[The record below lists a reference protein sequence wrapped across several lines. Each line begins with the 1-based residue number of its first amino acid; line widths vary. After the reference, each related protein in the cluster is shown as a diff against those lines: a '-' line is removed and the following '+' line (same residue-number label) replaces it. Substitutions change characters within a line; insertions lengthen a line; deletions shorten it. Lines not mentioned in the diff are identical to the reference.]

1 MDEKELAAQFESFR
15 PHLRSVA
22 YRMLGSVSEADD
34 AVQEAWFRLH
44 RADAAEV
51 ENLKAWLTTVVA
63 RLSLDV
69 LRTRQGRSD
78 APTGTRLPDPIVGTE
93 DSPEADLLHLDS
105 IGMALLVVLETLP
118 AAERL
123 AFVLHDLFA
132 VPFED
137 IAPIVQRTPTAA
149 RQLAS
154 RARKRV
160 QDTAKPQDPDLSQ
173 QRAAVDAFLAAS
185 RNGDFGALMAV
196 LDPQVVLY
204 SERPAQIGASIRQVT
219 VRGAET
225 VAKQSLFFSRQL
237 GGERVVRVV
246 RVNRGPGIVTYL
258 GSEVYSVMA
267 FTLTGG
273 KIAEIHVLADPARLK
288 RLALPPLGD

>member
-1 MDEKELAAQFESFR
+1 MDEKELAAQFESLR
-15 PHLRSVA
+15 PHLRAVA

-44 RADAAEV
+44 RADAAAV
-51 ENLKAWLTTVVA
+51 ESLKGWLTTVVGH
-63 RLSLDV
+63 LCIDV
-69 LRTRQGRSD
+69 LRSRQARPDGT
-78 APTGTRLPDPIVGTE
+78 TGMRLPDPIVALE
-93 DSPEADLLHLDS
+93 DGAEASLLHLDS

-118 AAERL
+118 APERL
-123 AFVLHDLFA
+123 AYVLHDMFA

-160 QDTAKPQDPDLSQ
+160 QDTEKIQDPDISQ
-173 QRAAVDAFLAAS
+173 QRSAVDAFLAAS
-185 RNGDFGALMAV
+185 RNGDFAALVAV
-196 LDPQVVLY
+196 LDPQVVLH
-204 SERPAQIGASIRQVT
+204 SERPAQIGASIRHVT

-246 RVNRGPGIVTYL
+246 RINRGPGIVTYV
-258 GSEVYSVMA
+258 GGEPYSVMA

-273 KIAEIHVLADPARLK
+273 KIAEIDVLADPARLK
-288 RLALPPLGD
+288 RLGLPALES